1 MSDEH
6 ESGIRI
12 DMESSTYAEPDR
24 DVVALFSN
32 LQLNP
37 AHYQRFSR
45 RRPAKMTETAIEMP
59 HPAQDCPSAIRVG
72 VFSPMGGAGA
82 TTLVVSLGS
91 ILCEFGEQ
99 ILLVDTSQW
108 QSLVYH
114 FGASKSHSGKR
125 TFVAPGSRG
134 FKIHIL
140 ACEDGTFRF
149 STLDSLPV
157 VAPLD
162 CVLLDLGG
170 LLGEEL
176 ERCLQECDS
185 LLVPLLPSPSA
196 LRMANEVML
205 LLGKF
210 GATAPRVTFV
220 LNKMDDSSHATNVQA
235 LLSRKLG
242 QRLFP
247 SAIRHQIEV
256 HDAIAVGVALPSY
269 APEAQ
274 ASSVCRELVAWLKI
288 QQTSPMSS
296 ALRWSEE

>member
-59 HPAQDCPSAIRVG
+59 HPAQDRPSAIRVG

-134 FKIHIL
+134 LKIHIL

-170 LLGEEL
+170 LVGFLRTTRPVGLKVWPCWRNLPQTATQATRLSRRRHGMNEL
-176 ERCLQECDS
+176 RN
-185 LLVPLLPSPSA
+185 
-196 LRMANEVML
+196 RVMCQL
-205 LLGKF
+205 ETF
-210 GATAPRVTFV
+210 QPTRTAPR
-220 LNKMDDSSHATNVQA
+220 
-235 LLSRKLG
+235 G
-242 QRLFP
+242 Q
-247 SAIRHQIEV
+247 
-256 HDAIAVGVALPSY
+256 
-269 APEAQ
+269 
-274 ASSVCRELVAWLKI
+274 
-288 QQTSPMSS
+288 
-296 ALRWSEE
+296 